1 MCTGILRG
9 RLVTTNKCGARLE
22 LSTAQGGTL
31 RIGIPRINTAMTR
44 GNYNIII
51 VMLLFASLLPIIIIY
66 TFVNPSVLSCTR
78 AHRARR
84 KNERIILYDCNSA
97 LIKLLLVL
105 FYEIVVLIL
114 FYFMFYKQSHI
125 PRDRNALFPFFFTV
139 EKKKCTQ
146 NVLLCFNTNANNEDR
161 SRKLRNDSP
170 ENILF

>member
-44 GNYNIII
+44 GNIII
-51 VMLLFASLLPIIIIY
+51 IMLLFASLLPIIIIY
-66 TFVNPSVLSCTR
+66 TFVNPSVLSCAR

-114 FYFMFYKQSHI
+114 CYFMFYK
-125 PRDRNALFPFFFTV
+125 
-139 EKKKCTQ
+139 
-146 NVLLCFNTNANNEDR
+146 
-161 SRKLRNDSP
+161 
-170 ENILF
+170 